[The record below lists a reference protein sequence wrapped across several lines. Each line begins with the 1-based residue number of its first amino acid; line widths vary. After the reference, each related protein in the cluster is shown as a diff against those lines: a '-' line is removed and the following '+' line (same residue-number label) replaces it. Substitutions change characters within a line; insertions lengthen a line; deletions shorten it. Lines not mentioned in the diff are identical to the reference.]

1 MSEFRWSNF
10 VRVGVVSI
18 TPVSFLASSIA
29 IKEFL
34 RLQQQQEE
42 EIGLDETNSTTMDAH
57 DDEYYGGVI
66 VEIDATSRAIVDGCG
81 CPMHDG
87 YDTVVLA
94 TRIAGVL
101 SILGSIY
108 VACSLSC
115 TRARRAKNLKSTFN
129 RLLLSL
135 CFFDIISSLA
145 FFFANWPIPTT
156 PPNDGMH
163 DGKYLISDRAF
174 QGRHPGAS
182 GSDAMCSAQGFFIHF
197 GLLGSTFATGF
208 IALQTLLMVRY
219 NWTESQMRRA
229 EKVFFSVVGIYP
241 LATASIATAMGLM
254 NPLPTAF
261 CWIEVSPIECY
272 FISFYPMLQEYCEE
286 VNPLG
291 SDYLLYKLLL
301 GFAVIFFTLILIV
314 YSMISLYLSVR
325 TQERRAARWSSNA
338 AQGRAQRQVFTKGML
353 YISAYLMVW
362 IPSVLAVLL
371 DSEMITHLGGLI
383 INTVVSFCLP
393 LQGLLNALIHS
404 GALDVCCRSCTQYTS
419 AFASSALNM
428 SFRVKKKK
436 NVDLESAELAA
447 AADPF
452 ASSKSG
458 AGAGR
463 SGAGR
468 SGAGRSVGGGRPAS
482 SAAANAVL
490 QDRTSSSVRGSQ
502 VSITEK
508 MTDNFEK
515 D

>member
-1 MSEFRWSNF
+1 ML
-10 VRVGVVSI
+10 V
-18 TPVSFLASSIA
+18 PCSFLAASIA
-29 IKEFL
+29 IKELL
-34 RLQQQQEE
+34 RLQQQQQHEDL
-42 EIGLDETNSTTMDAH
+42 GGDETNSTTMDA
-57 DDEYYGGVI
+57 DDVEYYGGVI

-81 CPMHDG
+81 CPTHDG
-87 YDTVVLA
+87 YDTIVLA

-115 TRARRAKNLKSTFN
+115 TKARRAKNMKSTFN

-135 CFFDIISSLA
+135 CFFDIISSIA

-174 QGRHPGAS
+174 HDRHPGSS

-219 NWTESQMRRA
+219 NWTESQMRKA

-241 LATASIATAMGLM
+241 VTTATIATAMGLM

-272 FISFYPMLQEYCEE
+272 FVSHYPILQEYCDE

-291 SDYLLYKLLL
+291 SNYLLYKLLL
-301 GFAVIFFTLILIV
+301 GFAVIFFVLILV
-314 YSMISLYLSVR
+314 LYSMISLYLSVR

-362 IPSVLAVLL
+362 IPSVLAVVL
-371 DSEMITHLGGLI
+371 DSETITHMGGLI

-404 GALDVCCRSCTQYTS
+404 GALDICCKSCTQYTS

-428 SFRVKKKK
+428 SFRVKKK
-436 NVDLESAELAA
+436 NVELESAELAA

-458 AGAGR
+458 AGAGAGGR

-468 SGAGRSVGGGRPAS
+468 SGGGRPVS

-490 QDRTSSSVRGSQ
+490 QDRTSSSARGSQ
-502 VSITEK
+502 VSMTEK